1 LIGMMVMKSKDEK
14 KNPVIIPASY
24 KIDSTLEEL
33 DALALAIPQAQE
45 IEQKVEAIN
54 EIESL
59 AEINKQKLAVRRE
72 KVSIELDNRK
82 LDVAK
87 TILEGIE
94 IIADEIVKPETIQK
108 IMNKPDLTAMD
119 LKFLAESMDRMAT
132 VLNNMMKP
140 NVADEFGN
148 KKRHKINFM
157 FKSNGPVQAAI
168 QVDTSND

>member
-1 LIGMMVMKSKDEK
+1 MSK
-14 KNPVIIPASY
+14 KNDNKKSTAIPVDY
-24 KIDSTLEEL
+24 KIDSEIDSSLEQL
-33 DALALAIPQAQE
+33 DALALEVPQAQE
-45 IEQKVEAIN
+45 IEQKVQAIT

-59 AEINKQKLAVRRE
+59 AEINKQQLAVRRE
-72 KVSIELDNRK
+72 RVSLELDKKK

-108 IMNKPDLTAMD
+108 IMNKPELTAMD

-148 KKRHKINFM
+148 KKKHKINFM
-157 FKSNGPVQAAI
+157 FKSSGSVQAAVQI
-168 QVDTSND
+168 DTSDD

>member
-1 LIGMMVMKSKDEK
+1 MNNKDNK
-14 KNPVIIPASY
+14 KQDIIPASY
-24 KIDSTLEEL
+24 KIDSTLKEL
-33 DALALAIPQAQE
+33 DALALEIPQAQE
-45 IEQKVEAIN
+45 IEQKVQAIT

-59 AEINKQKLAVRRE
+59 AEINKQQLAVRRE
-72 KVSIELDNRK
+72 RVSLELDNKK

-108 IMNKPDLTAMD
+108 IMNKPELTAMD

-148 KKRHKINFM
+148 RKKHKINFM
-157 FKSNGPVQAAI
+157 FKSSGPVQAAI

>member
-1 LIGMMVMKSKDEK
+1 MIGMMVMKNKDEK
-14 KNPVIIPASY
+14 KNPVVIPANY
-24 KIDSTLEEL
+24 KIESTLEEL

-59 AEINKQKLAVRRE
+59 AEINKQQLAVRRE
-72 KVSIELDNRK
+72 RVSLELDNKK

-87 TILEGIE
+87 TILDGIE

-148 KKRHKINFM
+148 RKKHKINFM
-157 FKSNGPVQAAI
+157 FKSSGPIQAAV
-168 QVDTSND
+168 QVDTSDD

>member
-1 LIGMMVMKSKDEK
+1 MSKKKNVDKSKAI
-14 KNPVIIPASY
+14 PVDFKTSE
-24 KIDSTLEEL
+24 IDSSLEQLE
-33 DALALAIPQAQE
+33 ALALEVPQSQE

-59 AEINKQKLAVRRE
+59 AELNKQKLAVRRE
-72 KVSIELDNRK
+72 KVALEIDNKK

-87 TILEGIE
+87 TILDGIE

-108 IMNKPDLTAMD
+108 IMNKPELTAMD

-148 KKRHKINFM
+148 RKKHKINFM

-168 QVDTSND
+168 QVDTSDD